1 MQKKLPGHIKI
12 WVIHSNRRK
21 ENNFFWGTSGIK
33 TLNDKV
39 RIDHKPQKEGT
50 SIRVFLNSLNNPKFG
65 ASQNLKILIGIPPL
79 DDPMTNL
86 PKKNGWNSLQPPEM
100 ELQSLVPTESP
111 SWHHISSRSPGHIHQ
126 RIWACHTSLERS
138 RIAFYG
144 YANLCPPN
152 QTIWRLEAS
161 KAIQRCPWFA
171 YIRRWDENFSHW
183 VTSYTSLAFRKT

>member
-1 MQKKLPGHIKI
+1 MQKWNGSISTTDRPDFYRTNVFKLT
-12 WVIHSNRRK
+12 HSHCLKQLTNL
-21 ENNFFWGTSGIK
+21 F
-33 TLNDKV
+33 LNTKS
-39 RIDHKPQKEGT
+39 QMW
-50 SIRVFLNSLNNPKFG
+50 VFLNSLNNPKFG

>member
-1 MQKKLPGHIKI
+1 MEFGIEKKS
-12 WVIHSNRRK
+12 SNCWQIQLQICVKLEGILMNSMRKRRI
-21 ENNFFWGTSGIK
+21 E
-33 TLNDKV
+33 
-39 RIDHKPQKEGT
+39 
-50 SIRVFLNSLNNPKFG
+50 FLNSLNNPKFG

>member
-1 MQKKLPGHIKI
+1 MKVPQWIPNFVAPFLEAGGCSNHFFGQVSHG
-12 WVIHSNRRK
+12 VIQSKFPISETHQILDYY
-21 ENNFFWGTSGIK
+21 W
-33 TLNDKV
+33 
-39 RIDHKPQKEGT
+39 
-50 SIRVFLNSLNNPKFG
+50 VFLNSLNNPKFG

>member
-1 MQKKLPGHIKI
+1 MGNPIPCP
-12 WVIHSNRRK
+12 VIH
-21 ENNFFWGTSGIK
+21 
-33 TLNDKV
+33 LNHTILAFIRTNEEAISLLSQV
-39 RIDHKPQKEGT
+39 EWT
-50 SIRVFLNSLNNPKFG
+50 FCRVFLNSLNNPKFG

>member
-1 MQKKLPGHIKI
+1 MKLFSVFLIHILLYEK
-12 WVIHSNRRK
+12 
-21 ENNFFWGTSGIK
+21 
-33 TLNDKV
+33 
-39 RIDHKPQKEGT
+39 
-50 SIRVFLNSLNNPKFG
+50 SITIRYSVTTIRVFEYYWVFLNSLNNPKFG
-65 ASQNLKILIGIPPL
+65 ASQNLKILVGIPPL

-144 YANLCPPN
+144 YVNFWSPN
-152 QTIWRLEAS
+152 QTIWWPG
-161 KAIQRCPWFA
+161 AIEGFWR
-171 YIRRWDENFSHW
+171 
-183 VTSYTSLAFRKT
+183 

>member
-1 MQKKLPGHIKI
+1 MSDGSIESQAPHFLWCG
-12 WVIHSNRRK
+12 
-21 ENNFFWGTSGIK
+21 NFSRW
-33 TLNDKV
+33 
-39 RIDHKPQKEGT
+39 
-50 SIRVFLNSLNNPKFG
+50 VFLNSLNNPKFG

>member
-1 MQKKLPGHIKI
+1 MVKGIGSVMTLAPVLVSSTSLAIDWKEHYDQCFEGIYLKI
-12 WVIHSNRRK
+12 HEKAYRHHW
-21 ENNFFWGTSGIK
+21 
-33 TLNDKV
+33 
-39 RIDHKPQKEGT
+39 
-50 SIRVFLNSLNNPKFG
+50 VFLNSLNNPKFG

>member
-1 MQKKLPGHIKI
+1 M
-12 WVIHSNRRK
+12 
-21 ENNFFWGTSGIK
+21 
-33 TLNDKV
+33 
-39 RIDHKPQKEGT
+39 
-50 SIRVFLNSLNNPKFG
+50 FLNSLNNPKFG

-152 QTIWRLEAS
+152 QTIWRLEAIE
-161 KAIQRCPWFA
+161 AIQRWPWIA
-171 YIRRWDENFSHW
+171 YVQCWNFFTLDPSLHRMGFQVNLRSHLNEASNSL
-183 VTSYTSLAFRKT
+183 TASKSYSQTV